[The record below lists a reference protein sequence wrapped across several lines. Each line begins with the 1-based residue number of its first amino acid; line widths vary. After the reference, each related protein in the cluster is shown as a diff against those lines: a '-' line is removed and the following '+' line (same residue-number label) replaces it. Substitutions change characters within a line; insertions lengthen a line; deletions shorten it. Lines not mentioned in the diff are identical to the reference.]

1 MGKYVFVYV
10 GGDRPESEEEGQRVM
25 AAWREW
31 LGGMGDAVV
40 DWGSPFGASSAV
52 RGGPLSGLTGYS
64 VVTARD
70 MDDAI
75 RLAEG
80 CPIFANNGGIEVYET
95 MAMNM
100 VGGTDG

>member
-31 LGGMGDAVV
+31 LEGMGDAVV
-40 DWGSPFGASSAV
+40 DWGAPFTASSGV
-52 RGGPLSGLTGYS
+52 RGGTLSGLSGYS
-64 VVTARD
+64 IVTAAG
-70 MDDAI
+70 MDDAV

-80 CPIFANNGGIEVYET
+80 CPIFANRGGVEVYET
-95 MAMNM
+95 MAMDM
-100 VGGTDG
+100 LGRTDG